1 MSPSHPPPA
10 PQQINPHREKK
21 RLNKESGYAPQDCPG
36 SSSSG
41 LVCCRF
47 CAKKEENALGF
58 TCYAAPGF
66 AWKVGRCFS
75 PIHRGIPVSVRS
87 LDPKRIFIYFI
98 QSDVGPPTNAV
109 VSYPHS
115 LSVLVILGGG
125 SHRLSTWHSTIEFL
139 HQAACSGGSRSRR
152 RALHTFLSRDER
164 ELKHLYLFPSLLT
177 WFRVVPSH
185 HQHTLLWQT
194 CRGFAYFPVPRV
206 LSLGGKAKLN
216 FWPFLERMVIR
227 WLLLLLTS

>member
-1 MSPSHPPPA
+1 M
-10 PQQINPHREKK
+10 
-21 RLNKESGYAPQDCPG
+21 
-36 SSSSG
+36 
-41 LVCCRF
+41 
-47 CAKKEENALGF
+47 GF
-58 TCYAAPGF
+58 TCYAAAAPGF

-75 PIHRGIPVSVRS
+75 PILRGIPVSVRS

-98 QSDVGPPTNAV
+98 QSNVGPPTNAV

-115 LSVLVILGGG
+115 LSVLVILGGFTP
-125 SHRLSTWHSTIEFL
+125 SVDMTFYHRIPSSGG
-139 HQAACSGGSRSRR
+139 SGGSRSRR
-152 RALHTFLSRDER
+152 RALHTFLSMDER
-164 ELKHLYLFPSLLT
+164 ELKHLYIFPSLLT

-194 CRGFAYFPVPRV
+194 CRGFAYFPVPRA